1 MKFRFKVS
9 ILENS
14 SAVGIENINY
24 IKSYLNVSGFL
35 VVDFILRAED
45 CGSPSRRERQYL
57 LIVPVSTSEIDQ
69 LAEGFVSPPWVKDFL
84 NTIEQLKLPPVDPQT
99 FLLAP
104 DSEVYCD
111 WLHQAYS
118 APCCHRFS
126 FACAL
131 CVTSQPALSL
141 ARRVFHFDGACFS
154 FPSDCSA
161 TQACSTSGPW
171 LVTSRHGLG
180 ASIVPVVTLGLRLVF
195 APCKIAVCLQ
205 TVCLARAARRSSTGR
220 SWT

>member
-1 MKFRFKVS
+1 MTLLAIVKFRFKFS

-14 SAVGIENINY
+14 SAVGVENINY

-35 VVDFILRAED
+35 VVDFILRAEE

-57 LIVPVSTSEIDQ
+57 LIVPISTSEIDQ

-84 NTIEQLKLPPVDPQT
+84 DTIDQLKLPSVDPQT

-118 APCCHRFS
+118 TPC
-126 FACAL
+126 L
-131 CVTSQPALSL
+131 CGVCVCNLTSQPAALS
-141 ARRVFHFDGACFS
+141 S
-154 FPSDCSA
+154 
-161 TQACSTSGPW
+161 W
-171 LVTSRHGLG
+171 
-180 ASIVPVVTLGLRLVF
+180 RLPF
-195 APCKIAVCLQ
+195 
-205 TVCLARAARRSSTGR
+205 
-220 SWT
+220 